1 MLARALRSRD
11 ELVERLRLE
20 SLSSGRSPRW
30 CFHAA
35 SRRGMLCVVPVRT
48 KRWNDPPEVEDGY
61 RLLICRY
68 RPRGV
73 PRDAE
78 TWDAWCKALAPSE
91 ELHAAAYGKSGAPIS
106 FVEYTE
112 RFLAEMQ
119 RQRYWIE
126 SFAARVRS
134 GETITLLCSSAC
146 VDEARCHR
154 TLVKALLEEAAF
166 PPPPPAARG
175 TVIRRRGD

>member
-48 KRWNDPPEVEDGY
+48 KRWNDPPEVEEGY

-68 RPRGV
+68 RP
-73 PRDAE
+73 
-78 TWDAWCKALAPSE
+78 LPS
-91 ELHAAAYGKSGAPIS
+91 
-106 FVEYTE
+106 
-112 RFLAEMQ
+112 
-119 RQRYWIE
+119 
-126 SFAARVRS
+126 ARS
-134 GETITLLCSSAC
+134 
-146 VDEARCHR
+146 
-154 TLVKALLEEAAF
+154 
-166 PPPPPAARG
+166 PAG
-175 TVIRRRGD
+175 RGDVGRLVQGARAE